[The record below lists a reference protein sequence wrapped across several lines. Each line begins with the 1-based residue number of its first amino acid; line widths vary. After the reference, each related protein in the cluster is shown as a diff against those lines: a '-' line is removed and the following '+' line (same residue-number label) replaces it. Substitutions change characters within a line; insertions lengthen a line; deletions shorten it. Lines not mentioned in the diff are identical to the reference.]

1 MRTPPGDALLLA
13 IPDPFRRRV
22 LDLLVRSGEA
32 RASSLAEK
40 VPFSRQAV
48 STHLMALEGG
58 LVSRRKQGREVLY
71 HVDAERP
78 DQGTPTMVQL
88 AKRWEGP
95 PSMIQRLAEAAH
107 SQATAKKG
115 SLP

>member
-1 MRTPPGDALLLA
+1 MRTRPGEALLLVIA
-13 IPDPFRRRV
+13 DPFRRRV
-22 LDLLVRSGEA
+22 LDPLVRSGGA

-48 STHLMALEGG
+48 STRLVALERG

-71 HVDAERP
+71 HVDAERL
-78 DQGTPTMVQL
+78 DQGTRAMVQL
-88 AKRWEGP
+88 ARRREGP

-107 SQATAKKG
+107 AQATAKKG